1 MKKMKLTSII
11 IFIVIFFQNL
21 KSQNFE
27 KLSTDNFSLRYD
39 EKILKEEEGISN
51 SIFLFFKKT
60 SNKFSEHIKIITEDV
75 SKYKKMDLEY
85 YAQLREYVLKNKYFN
100 IKKEIEYN
108 PYHCIIFNYE
118 KQGDEHLMTY
128 EKIYFIN
135 NKIIR
140 ISYHSISE
148 NYLQN
153 LPIAI
158 SVFKTLKL
166 KK

>member
-60 SNKFSEHIKIITEDV
+60 SNKFSEHIKIKHATKEN
-75 SKYKKMDLEY
+75 SKRYTFIC
-85 YAQLREYVLKNKYFN
+85 V
-100 IKKEIEYN
+100 
-108 PYHCIIFNYE
+108 E
-118 KQGDEHLMTY
+118 K
-128 EKIYFIN
+128 
-135 NKIIR
+135 
-140 ISYHSISE
+140 
-148 NYLQN
+148 
-153 LPIAI
+153 
-158 SVFKTLKL
+158 
-166 KK
+166 

>member
-1 MKKMKLTSII
+1 
-11 IFIVIFFQNL
+11 
-21 KSQNFE
+21 
-27 KLSTDNFSLRYD
+27 
-39 EKILKEEEGISN
+39 
-51 SIFLFFKKT
+51 
-60 SNKFSEHIKIITEDV
+60 
-75 SKYKKMDLEY
+75 MDLEY